1 MKTVSADLNYQF
13 SSNGYN
19 VRVTGFY
26 TKIMDQT
33 DMMSF
38 YDDSQNS
45 FTNFAMSGIDQRHM
59 GIELGF
65 KVPLPVKGLALNG
78 QDLEGCV
85 CVVSL
90 CLCTYLHYCSPFP
103 VFRSSSS

>member
-1 MKTVSADLNYQF
+1 
-13 SSNGYN
+13 
-19 VRVTGFY
+19 
-26 TKIMDQT
+26 MDQT

-65 KVPLPVKGLALNG
+65 KVPLPVKGLSVEGALSWGEYIYTSIPRMTQTVDNSAEVIFDN
-78 QDLEGCV
+78 QMV
-85 CVVSL
+85 PFWS
-90 CLCTYLHYCSPFP
+90 CSPIFKKDG
-103 VFRSSSS
+103 RSGQYVYAASDLDEY